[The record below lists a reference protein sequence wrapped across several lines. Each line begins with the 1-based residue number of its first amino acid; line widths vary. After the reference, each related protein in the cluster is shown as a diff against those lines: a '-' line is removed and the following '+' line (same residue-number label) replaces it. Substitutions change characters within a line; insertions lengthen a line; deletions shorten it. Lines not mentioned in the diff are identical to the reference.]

1 MASGRNLSFLAL
13 VVVSASMGVLA
24 TPTAGTFTQKSS
36 FTIPKS
42 PSGMFF
48 DATSDLLYILCG
60 TNTNGD
66 HYIYAYTTS
75 GTQKCLIT
83 IPEASSMSRVDGFY
97 IVGSDAY
104 IVDSQG
110 PIYAST
116 KLGGSVYKVA
126 WTNPC
131 SCSSGTCTST
141 AASWSPTVTKT
152 WTLSATASSINDGGG
167 NDEYFRNSGIAVVG
181 NYLYAVNGVHPNP
194 TLTCC
199 YPKSLLKVTMADSS
213 IAQKWSYDATTLGH
227 VVDMEGITCGADSC
241 ANYIYI
247 GDEYNYIY
255 KLNLATSDAAAAVEL
270 QWDINSVVGNV
281 PDDKGIES
289 LTYAASTGFF
299 YAGIQ
304 ETATVH
310 VLELADASGT
320 TTGTTSGTTST
331 AAATS
336 GTTSSATTSGTTSG
350 TTTGT
355 TSGAS
360 AFYGKHVLLA
370 PMIIFLRVML

>member
-1 MASGRNLSFLAL
+1 MGSGRNLGCLAL
-13 VVVSASMGVLA
+13 LVVSASMGVSA
-24 TPTAGTFTQKSS
+24 APTAGTFTQKSS

-42 PSGMFF
+42 PSGMFY

-83 IPEASSMSRVDGFY
+83 IPTASSMSRVDGFY

-110 PIYAST
+110 PIYTAT

-141 AASWSPTVTKT
+141 TASWSPTVTKT

-181 NYLYAVNGVHPNP
+181 DYLYAVNGVHPNP
-194 TLTCC
+194 ALTCC
-199 YPKSLLKVTMADSS
+199 YPKSLVKVTMADSS
-213 IAQKWSYDATTLGH
+213 IAQKWSYDASTLGH
-227 VVDMEGITCGADSC
+227 DVDMEGITCGADSC
-241 ANYIYI
+241 ANYIYV

-270 QWDINSVVGNV
+270 QWDINSVVGSV

-289 LTYAASTGFF
+289 LTYAASTGYF

-304 ETATVH
+304 ETSTIH
-310 VLELADASGT
+310 VLELTGASDSSTASTTANSAGT
-320 TTGTTSGTTST
+320 TAAGTTAASTGGTATTT
-331 AAATS
+331 AASSSQTS
-336 GTTSSATTSGTTSG
+336 DAMSVSVIAV
-350 TTTGT
+350 
-355 TSGAS
+355 
-360 AFYGKHVLLA
+360 VL
-370 PMIIFLRVML
+370 MSLRVIGGSF